1 MSKIRFYKKI
11 LIVITIV
18 VILLILIFT
27 IDVIRETP
35 NRSFLDIDFQNKGN
49 IVSAY
54 GTLIGG
60 ILSFLSILFVL
71 FGLLEQRL
79 QIITEKSEKKKENE
93 QELIDQL
100 KLLSSYFKSTID
112 DILAQGKTFSEYS
125 QKEQDSPSEMNTMH
139 FTANNNFTRII
150 DMNPLSIYKAI
161 RTNFQTDENW
171 EKMFL
176 SIYSIFDF
184 YSDGLRELKE
194 KYESQIAFKVK
205 EQRNISFKIRTW
217 LDNNSTLVDK
227 YKAKYSKKYMSYS
240 WVKLSNEINSQYYAY
255 LDECETSNL
264 RFISNNFLRP
274 FITEAM
280 KLRSD
285 PGYEKP
291 ICRKLVVLA
300 SNIRKDISEIESN
313 CIHYARDIEKQFEE
327 YFSEENKHLK
337 ELKKLKLSIDKKLN
351 ERNTTHNK

>member
-1 MSKIRFYKKI
+1 MNKIRLYKKI
-11 LIVITIV
+11 LIGITV
-18 VILLILIFT
+18 VVFLLILIFT

-35 NRSFLDIDFQNKGN
+35 NRSFLDIDFQNKDN

-60 ILSFLSILFVL
+60 ILAFLSILFVL

-79 QIITEKSEKKKENE
+79 QIITEKAEKEEENK

-139 FTANNNFTRII
+139 FTANKNFTRII
-150 DMNPLSIYKAI
+150 DINPLSIYKAI

-176 SIYSIFDF
+176 NIYSIFDF

-205 EQRNISFKIRTW
+205 EQRKISFKIRT
-217 LDNNSTLVDK
+217 LFNHNSTLIDK
-227 YKAKYSKKYMSYS
+227 YKTKHPKKYMSYP
-240 WVKLSNEINSQYYAY
+240 WVKLSNEFTSQYYAY
-255 LDECETSNL
+255 LEDCKANDEPSNL
-264 RFISNNFLRP
+264 RIISDNFLLP
-274 FITEAM
+274 FLTEAM
-280 KLRSD
+280 KLRDD

-291 ICRKLVVLA
+291 ICRKLVVSA
-300 SNIRKDISEIESN
+300 SNIRKDISEIEFR
-313 CIHYARDIEKQFEE
+313 CIHYARDIEKQFNE

-337 ELKKLKLSIDKKLN
+337 ELKRLKLAIDNKLN
-351 ERNTTHNK
+351 E